1 MRVALE
7 SNLVKTTMKLLLIRH
22 LWGVTGNRE
31 ELFPQFREL
40 GFGGIEAALPA
51 PRERRPLRRLLTR
64 HKFEFIPQIFTAG
77 TSVAAHIESF
87 RRQVGEAAGMSPV
100 FINAH
105 SGLDAWSESESSRFF
120 EAALAVEQAGG
131 IRIAH
136 ETHRGRILFNPWI
149 TSRLLERF
157 EPLKLCC
164 DFSHWVCVA
173 ERLID
178 DQLEIIRQSAARCLH
193 LHARVGYEQGPQ
205 VPDPRAPEYAAHLA
219 AHERWWRLVWDA
231 QKKRGDRVS
240 TLTPEFGPPRYL
252 HTLPFTNAPVS
263 NLWDICHWQAVR
275 QREGF
280 AAWSVGR
287 ET

>member
-1 MRVALE
+1 
-7 SNLVKTTMKLLLIRH
+7 MKLLLIRH
-22 LWGVTGNRE
+22 LWGVTGNLE
-31 ELFPQFREL
+31 ELLPQFREL
-40 GFGGIEAALPA
+40 GFDGIEAALPA
-51 PRERRPLRRLLTR
+51 LKERRQWRRLLR
-64 HKFEFIPQIFTAG
+64 QHQFDFIPQIFTAG

-87 RRQVGEAAGMSPV
+87 RRQMGEAAGMSPV

-105 SGLDAWSESESSRFF
+105 SGLDAWSESDSSRFF
-120 EAALAVEQAGG
+120 EAALAVEQTEG

-149 TSRLLERF
+149 TSRLLDRF
-157 EPLKLCC
+157 ERLKLCC
-164 DFSHWVCVA
+164 DFSHWVCVG

-178 DQLEIIRQSAARCLH
+178 DQIDIIRQSAARCLH

-231 QKKRGDRVS
+231 QKKRGDKTS
-240 TLTPEFGPPRYL
+240 TLTPEFGPPGYL

-263 NLWDICHWQAVR
+263 NLWDICHWQANR
-275 QREGF
+275 QKDNF
-280 AAWSVGR
+280 AAWRKSR
-287 ET
+287 S

>member
-1 MRVALE
+1 
-7 SNLVKTTMKLLLIRH
+7 MKLLLIRH

-31 ELFPQFREL
+31 ELFPQFRAL
-40 GFGGIEAALPA
+40 GFAGIEAALPA
-51 PRERRPLRRLLTR
+51 PKERRQLRRMLAQ
-64 HKFEFIPQIFTAG
+64 HQFDFIPQIFTAG
-77 TSVAAHIESF
+77 AGVAAHLESF
-87 RRQVGEAAGMSPV
+87 RRQVGEAAAMSPV

-105 SGLDAWSESESSRFF
+105 SGLDAWSESDSSRFF
-120 EAALAVEQAGG
+120 EAALAVEQTEGL
-131 IRIAH
+131 RIAH

-157 EPLKLCC
+157 ENLKLCC
-164 DFSHWVCVA
+164 DFSHWVCVG

-178 DQLEIIRQSAARCLH
+178 DQLDIIRQSAARCLH

-231 QKKRGDRVS
+231 QKKRGDKTS
-240 TLTPEFGPPRYL
+240 TLTPEFGPPGYL

-263 NLWDICHWQAVR
+263 DLPAICHWQALR
-275 QREGF
+275 QKDNF
-280 AAWSVGR
+280 AAWRKSR
-287 ET
+287 S

>member
-1 MRVALE
+1 
-7 SNLVKTTMKLLLIRH
+7 MKLMLIRH

-31 ELFPQFREL
+31 ELFLQFREL

-51 PRERRPLRRLLTR
+51 PQERPQFRRLLTQYA
-64 HKFEFIPQIFTAG
+64 FDFIPQIFTAG
-77 TSVAAHIESF
+77 TTVPAHIESF
-87 RRQVGEAAGMSPV
+87 CRQIGEAARLSPR

-120 EAALAVEQAGG
+120 EAALAIEQTEG

-157 EPLKLCC
+157 EHLKLCC
-164 DFSHWVCVA
+164 DFSHWVCVG

-178 DQLEIIRQSAARCLH
+178 DQIEIIRQSAARCLH

-231 QKKRGDRVS
+231 QQKRGDKTS
-240 TLTPEFGPPRYL
+240 TLTPEFGPPGYL

-263 NLWDICHWQAVR
+263 DLWEICHWQALR
-275 QREGF
+275 QKNHF
-280 AAWSVGR
+280 AAWRKSR
-287 ET
+287 SKKL